1 MKEYVLPTFAIR
13 IKSPKF
19 ILESSKNVNGSVRVE
34 YVYGKP
40 VNGSAQFKFG
50 VKAPNGRVSYFGSTS
65 LKTLVNGSAYYS
77 VGINEFRDLP
87 FTWFPAVNNH
97 RFVVEVT
104 VHERATGKKDKALDE
119 TGLFVASPYVISYKN
134 TFSDFKP
141 NVETY
146 ITVSF
151 DHFFPFF

>member
-1 MKEYVLPTFAIR
+1 MPTFAIQ

-19 ILESSKNVNGSVRVE
+19 ILESNKNISGSVQVD

-40 VNGSAQFKFG
+40 VNGTAVFKFG
-50 VKAPNGRVSYFGSTS
+50 SKAPNGRVTYFGATS
-65 LKTLVNGSAYYS
+65 AKNLVNGSAKYVVEANVLREMPLS
-77 VGINEFRDLP
+77 
-87 FTWFPAVNNH
+87 WFPAVNNH
-97 RFVVEVT
+97 RFLVEVS
-104 VHERATGKKDKALDE
+104 VHERATGKKDRAIDE
-119 TGLFVASPYVISYKN
+119 SGLFVLSPYVISYRN

-151 DHFFPFF
+151 DHFFRN

>member
-1 MKEYVLPTFAIR
+1 MPTFSIK

-19 ILESSKNVNGSVRVE
+19 ILESSKNVSGSVQVL

-40 VNGSAQFKFG
+40 VNGTALFKFG
-50 VKAPNGRVSYFGSTS
+50 TKAPNGRVSYFGATKVKQLDPETGSTS
-65 LKTLVNGSAYYS
+65 YLVDA
-77 VGINEFRDLP
+77 VQLRELP
-87 FTWFPAVNNH
+87 LSWFPAVNNH
-97 RFVVEVT
+97 RFVVEVS
-104 VHERATGKKDKALDE
+104 VHEIATGVKDRAVDE
-119 TGLFVASPYVISYKN
+119 SGLFVLSPYVISYRN

-151 DHFFPFF
+151 DHFFQY